1 MLKKIRFRQKKKFSN
16 IKKKCVDAI
25 RNFEMF
31 LIAQDFQII

>member
-1 MLKKIRFRQKKKFSN
+1 MLKKIRFRQKKKVFEY
-16 IKKKCVDAI
+16 KKKCVDAI